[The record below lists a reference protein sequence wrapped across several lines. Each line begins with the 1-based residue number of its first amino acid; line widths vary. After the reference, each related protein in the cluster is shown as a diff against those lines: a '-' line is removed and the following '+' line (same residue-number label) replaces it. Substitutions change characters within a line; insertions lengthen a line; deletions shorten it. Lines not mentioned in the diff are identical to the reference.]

1 MVTFNY
7 TSGRDFLIPSNKSS
21 TYRGLAGDDIYVISK
36 DTLTPNADITIVDT
50 KGTNKIQ
57 FVEGI
62 VISSTLIA
70 KDALQMTFEN
80 NAVLTINGADNFI
93 YDIGGNVTL
102 GKQGNI
108 YTYNEL
114 VNILLK
120 SEVPQD
126 SSINNGQTDINIK
139 SDNVTSIDLTSPSN
153 GSSKGTI
160 NFSSSTDFVITNQYS
175 TYRGLGGDDTYII
188 SKEIINSGAKI
199 NIVDSAG
206 TNKIQ
211 LVKDL
216 VISSS
221 LIASDAIRM
230 TFSNDAQVTINGAD
244 KFIYDLGGNIT
255 NGTQGSIYTFSEL
268 VQNVFEVQISKGT
281 VEGKPNVTIIG
292 QTDDKETDITSN
304 NFSISINKNNVVE
317 GGNVTVTISSDVDVD
332 KDTKFSWLA
341 SGDDFS
347 GSVDKASN
355 NDLITKSG
363 SVTIP
368 KGENTANFILDI
380 KIDEEAEGLEGVKV
394 EVTNASDGSVIG
406 TETFLISNSDSS
418 GPLTGTDGNDSL
430 YLTDGDDEYLVTKGR
445 DFIDAGDGYDILIIT
460 SEDVAIPAID
470 RRGEYTG
477 IIDEP
482 FVYVTKDESLTIAT
496 NFEEIKTQNQ
506 EAGVLI
512 SGYTPNQ
519 VFLIKNDKSLEDIN
533 IDDNNIITIDLNDHF
548 YSLNDNITLTFSYSG
563 NNPKLNDQFEL
574 NKSILKIQGGKGGDV
589 YSSKITITA
598 EQTFD
603 DLPVV
608 NQDVLTK
615 EVSFNVTMSDD
626 DYIPPP
632 VINASSNV
640 IPDSSNVSE
649 VQVTEDLKGGI
660 LLDLTSLGIDE
671 GSIEIN
677 YWGPN
682 GERYRADQFTDYFEI
697 NKDVLKF
704 KDVVFVNTD
713 RSGFSNTETQR
724 MAINQTDGSY
734 EISFNYTSGQISKT
748 HLLKITEFIDTPYG
762 FGIYGDGNYIRY
774 GESGY
779 NKSLLASHIQSN
791 SYFVPKKN
799 QNSEEIELTFSFIPA
814 DANTIRETENK
825 DKYVQTTDA
834 RDTILAVSSEYK
846 IAARDILDKTSQIF
860 KLKFTEISS
869 DKYQEA
875 DIRFGYFSSTAEG
888 HSIAYADTPGIKA
901 VHIWLDR
908 EYNGGKFSEGRI
920 GYGSLLHEIGHGL
933 GLKHPFEDDGPFDIA
948 PSLYNTSLYTNMAY
962 EDVFN
967 SFLTDPYTNPVG
979 GILDLNNYLY
989 MPPSWAMHDIAALG
1003 AFYGLRENFKN
1014 EDNNYTFL
1022 VDDIITHIH
1031 DMGGYDILDLSNSSN
1046 SSWNLDNPFS
1056 YIKLGG
1062 GAIFQ
1067 VGANR
1072 LTWQGDNI
1080 KTGHVITTS
1089 LSTQIEKF
1097 IGSKGSDKV
1106 EPGPTTE
1113 FISTGN
1119 GKDLVIISA
1128 KDDISKIDIDLG
1140 IGDDS
1145 LSLYVKDLSDINS
1158 LISVNGG
1165 DGLDIANLFFDEDL
1179 NDIDF
1184 TIFRENLNSFEH
1196 FDFTND
1202 NPQNVNLD
1210 QSDFVSLVDGILRFS
1225 GDENDKIIVPTGAEQ
1240 SRTDNDWIYYVLND
1254 IEIAIS
1260 YDLIIA

>member
-50 KGTNKIQ
+50 SGTNKIQ

-255 NGTQGSIYTFSEL
+255 NGIQGSIYTFSEL
-268 VQNVFEVQISKGT
+268 VQNVFEVEISKGT

-317 GGNVTVTISSDVDVD
+317 GGNVTVTISSDVNVD

-341 SGDDFS
+341 SGDDFA

-430 YLTDGDDEYLVTKGR
+430 YLTDGDDEYLVTKGT
-445 DFIDAGDGYDILIIT
+445 DIIDAGDGYDKLIVS
-460 SEDVAIPAID
+460 SEARVISAVD
-470 RRGEYTG
+470 RRGDYTN
-477 IIDEP
+477 IIDKP
-482 FVYVTKDESLTIAT
+482 FAYVVEDGSRTIAI
-496 NFEEIKTQNQ
+496 NFEEIAIQNNQ
-506 EAGVLI
+506 GVLL
-512 SGYTPNQ
+512 SGYFSKTRFF
-519 VFLIKNDKSLEDIN
+519 VTNDKALKDLNIN
-533 IDDNNIITIDLNDHF
+533 DNESITIDLDDHF
-548 YSLNDNITLTFSYSG
+548 YTLNARTKVEFTYSADNG
-563 NNPKLNDQFEL
+563 KLDDQFQISD
-574 NKSILKIQGGKGGDV
+574 SI
-589 YSSKITITA
+589 ITITGGA
-598 EQTFD
+598 GGDKYKTEVTVRATQVFSD
-603 DLPVV
+603 SFIFSDEKAYY
-608 NQDVLTK
+608 K
-615 EVSFNVTMSDD
+615 ESSFTVTMSDD
-626 DYIPPP
+626 DYIAP
-632 VINASSNV
+632 IFANASSNTTPSTSG
-640 IPDSSNVSE
+640 ITTTE
-649 VQVTEDLKGGI
+649 VTEDVKGGI
-660 LLDLTSLGIDE
+660 LLDLKSLNIDE
-671 GSIEIN
+671 GSIEVE
-677 YWGPN
+677 YYGPN
-682 GERYRADQFTDYFEI
+682 GKEYSPNPSAEFVQFDDYFYI
-697 NKDVLKF
+697 DKDVLKF
-704 KDVVFVNTD
+704 KENVAADTD
-713 RSGFSNTETQR
+713 RSTIINFESGFSMTDP
-724 MAINQTDGSY
+724 QTDGSY
-734 EISFNYTSGQISKT
+734 EIKFSYKSNNISKSHT
-748 HLLKITEFIDTPYG
+748 LKITKFIDTPSGPGEIYSDNNYVSIDDDDFSIHPIVG
-762 FGIYGDGNYIRY
+762 FVQGRT
-774 GESGY
+774 
-779 NKSLLASHIQSN
+779 K
-791 SYFVPKKN
+791 FKN
-799 QNSEEIELTFSFIPA
+799 TKDNMSDIIELTYTFVP
-814 DANTIRETENK
+814 ENAEYIYSWSGSDEEYK
-825 DKYVQTTDA
+825 DDKYFQLTDA
-834 RDTILAVSSEYK
+834 RDSLNEVSEDYK
-846 IAARDILDKTSQIF
+846 KAARKILSETEEMF
-860 KLKFTEISS
+860 KLKFVEIDSN
-869 DKYQEA
+869 DYQKA
-875 DIRFGYFSSTAEG
+875 DIRFISFSSTAENV
-888 HSIAYADTPGIKA
+888 SSAYANSPYIYASHIFLNKEDT
-901 VHIWLDR
+901 
-908 EYNGGKFSEGRI
+908 EGKFSDGRY
-920 GYGSLLHEIGHGL
+920 GYTTLIHELGHAL
-933 GLKHPFEDDGPFDIA
+933 GLKHTFEDGRTGKA
-948 PSLYNTSLYTNMAY
+948 PSIYNSSLYSIMSY

-967 SFLTDPYTNPVG
+967 TYLTDSYKLNDDEY
-979 GILDLNNYLY
+979 GIFDLNNYSY
-989 MPPSWAMHDIAALG
+989 RSPSWAIHDIAGLG
-1003 AFYGLRENFKN
+1003 KFYSLRDDFNN
-1014 EDNNYTFL
+1014 GDNTYTFV
-1022 VDDIITHIH
+1022 VDDIITRIH
-1031 DMGGYDILDLSNSSN
+1031 DMGGYDTLDLSNSSN
-1046 SSWNLDNPFS
+1046 SSWDPNNPYPGAVGS
-1056 YIKLGG
+1056 PDPNHPETAGHAGG
-1062 GAIFQ
+1062 GVGWRSSRLFRGLSRGGFGVGYRTGGTLSHSRRCVLKRGVYPFQ
-1067 VGANR
+1067 G
-1072 LTWQGDNI
+1072 
-1080 KTGHVITTS
+1080 TT
-1089 LSTQIEKF
+1089 
-1097 IGSKGSDKV
+1097 
-1106 EPGPTTE
+1106 
-1113 FISTGN
+1113 
-1119 GKDLVIISA
+1119 A
-1128 KDDISKIDIDLG
+1128 
-1140 IGDDS
+1140 
-1145 LSLYVKDLSDINS
+1145 
-1158 LISVNGG
+1158 
-1165 DGLDIANLFFDEDL
+1165 
-1179 NDIDF
+1179 
-1184 TIFRENLNSFEH
+1184 RC
-1196 FDFTND
+1196 
-1202 NPQNVNLD
+1202 
-1210 QSDFVSLVDGILRFS
+1210 
-1225 GDENDKIIVPTGAEQ
+1225 
-1240 SRTDNDWIYYVLND
+1240 
-1254 IEIAIS
+1254 
-1260 YDLIIA
+1260 